1 MSLYAQYIKE
11 RENKD
16 IVETDEGFATY
27 QIYGDECYI
36 ADIYVIP
43 GARKTGLASQ
53 LANQIKG
60 LAKSSGCKI
69 LTGSVCLDANNAVAS
84 MNVLYAYGM
93 KVHSIKGNMIYF
105 SVIIVTGKQIGR
117 AHV

>member
-16 IVETDEGFATY
+16 IVETDKGFATY

-36 ADIYVIP
+36 ADIYIVP
-43 GARKTGLASQ
+43 EMRKSGLASK
-53 LANQIKG
+53 LANEIKD
-60 LAKSSGCKI
+60 LAKKSGCKI
-69 LTGSVCLDANNAVAS
+69 LTGSVCLDANEAAAS

-93 KVHSIKGNMIYF
+93 KVHLIKGNMIYF
-105 SVIIVTGKQIGR
+105 SMEIN
-117 AHV
+117 